1 MSRNIL
7 MASILV
13 FVSATATAADA
24 VNINTASADRLAA
37 QLNGVGEVRAQAIV
51 DYRQNEGEFPS
62 VGALSNVKGIGPA
75 TLSDNR
81 GNMTVEGSQ

>member
-1 MSRNIL
+1 MTRNIL
-7 MASILV
+7 LASTLV
-13 FVSATATAADA
+13 LVSAAATAASA
-24 VNINTASADRLAA
+24 VNINTASAERMAA
-37 QLNGVGEVRAQAIV
+37 ELNGVGEVRAQAIV
-51 DYRQNEGEFPS
+51 DYRQNEGAFPS